1 MSYICVKE
9 GEISLM
15 CNGTRYDRYEVP
27 LNYKDSK
34 FWIYLGT
41 YLGLVLF
48 AGRMYELIPS
58 EFQCATT
65 VLVEGMLERKA
76 IFVKLLM
83 LLLFV
88 VAWPISKLLD
98 CLLGHEHSTFFRRA
112 ELKELVVLHQET
124 TDANEDPLRDDEVL
138 IIQVR
143 ANKKNQEPIDIFS
156 FNILFS
162 YYRPDSR
169 KEFSF
174 CLFVFLL
181 PPFVKLLMLL
191 LFVVAWP
198 ISKLLDCLLGHEHS
212 TFFRRAELKELV
224 VLHQET
230 TDANEDPL
238 RDDEVLI
245 IQVRANK
252 KNQEPIDI
260 FSFNILFSYYRPD
273 SRKEFSFC
281 LFVFFTSSVCGHLV
295 ADDREVEEEEEKIG
309 ELLEFKSP
317 GNGNSIQMTFGLLFV
332 KSLIMVDPDD
342 DTPIGNVYKKKSFLT
357 AATTVPL
364 FDLMDRFQT
373 GKSHLCVVHRTQINE
388 GNQLISR
395 VVGII
400 TLEDVL
406 ESLIQEEILDEADIT
421 RDLELLRKVSV
432 AKAKLQR
439 MRSVET
445 RGPQNPISR
454 SAQEFSSRGD
464 RLVSDTSPLLSHSS
478 DN

>member
-48 AGRMYELIPS
+48 AGLMSGLTMGLLS
-58 EFQCATT
+58 LD
-65 VLVEGMLERKA
+65 VLSLKVLQRGGKPIEKKYASKILPIVEKHH
-76 IFVKLLM
+76 
-83 LLLFV
+83 LLLV
-88 VAWPISKLLD
+88 TLLLANAAAVESMPIFMDRISTPVIAIAVSVTAVLLF
-98 CLLGHEHSTFFRRA
+98 G
-112 ELKELVVLHQET
+112 
-124 TDANEDPLRDDEVL
+124 EVIPQAL
-138 IIQVR
+138 CTRYGLAIGAR
-143 ANKKNQEPIDIFS
+143 MA
-156 FNILFS
+156 
-162 YYRPDSR
+162 
-169 KEFSF
+169 
-174 CLFVFLL
+174 
-181 PPFVKLLMLL
+181 PFVKLLMLL

-245 IQVRANK
+245 IQGALEMRNK
-252 KNQEPIDI
+252 TVEDDYTPLDSVYMLDI
-260 FSFNILFSYYRPD
+260 NRKLDKVTMKEISEKGH
-273 SRKEFSFC
+273 SR
-281 LFVFFTSSVCGHLV
+281 VPVYDG
-295 ADDREVEEEEEKIG
+295 DRENIV
-309 ELLEFKSP
+309 
-317 GNGNSIQMTFGLLFV
+317 GLLFV

-373 GKSHLCVVHRTQINE
+373 GKTCCWNNYP
-388 GNQLISR
+388 GGCF
-395 VVGII
+395 GI
-400 TLEDVL
+400 TD
-406 ESLIQEEILDEADIT
+406 
-421 RDLELLRKVSV
+421 
-432 AKAKLQR
+432 
-439 MRSVET
+439 
-445 RGPQNPISR
+445 
-454 SAQEFSSRGD
+454 SRG
-464 RLVSDTSPLLSHSS
+464 
-478 DN
+478 NIG

>member
-1 MSYICVKE
+1 
-9 GEISLM
+9 M

-48 AGRMYELIPS
+48 AGLMSGLTMGLLS
-58 EFQCATT
+58 LD
-65 VLVEGMLERKA
+65 VLSLKVLQRGGKPIEKKYASKILPIVEKHH
-76 IFVKLLM
+76 
-83 LLLFV
+83 LLLV
-88 VAWPISKLLD
+88 TLLLANAAAVESMPIFMDRISTPVIAIAVSVTAVLLF
-98 CLLGHEHSTFFRRA
+98 G
-112 ELKELVVLHQET
+112 
-124 TDANEDPLRDDEVL
+124 EVIPQAL
-138 IIQVR
+138 CTRYGLAIGAR
-143 ANKKNQEPIDIFS
+143 MA
-156 FNILFS
+156 
-162 YYRPDSR
+162 
-169 KEFSF
+169 
-174 CLFVFLL
+174 
-181 PPFVKLLMLL
+181 PFVKLLMLL

-245 IQVRANK
+245 IQGALEMRNK
-252 KNQEPIDI
+252 TVEDDYTPLDSVYMLDI
-260 FSFNILFSYYRPD
+260 NRKLDKVTMKEISEKGH
-273 SRKEFSFC
+273 SR
-281 LFVFFTSSVCGHLV
+281 VPVYDG
-295 ADDREVEEEEEKIG
+295 DRENIA
-309 ELLEFKSP
+309 
-317 GNGNSIQMTFGLLFV
+317 GLLFV

-373 GKSHLCVVHRTQINE
+373 GKSHLCVVHKTQINE

>member
-1 MSYICVKE
+1 
-9 GEISLM
+9 M

-48 AGRMYELIPS
+48 AGLMSGLTMGLLS
-58 EFQCATT
+58 LD
-65 VLVEGMLERKA
+65 VLSLKVLQRGGKPIEKKYASKILPIVEKHH
-76 IFVKLLM
+76 
-83 LLLFV
+83 LLLV
-88 VAWPISKLLD
+88 TLLLANAAAVESMPIFMDRISTPVIAIAVSVTAVLLF
-98 CLLGHEHSTFFRRA
+98 G
-112 ELKELVVLHQET
+112 
-124 TDANEDPLRDDEVL
+124 EVIPQAL
-138 IIQVR
+138 CTRYGLAIGAR
-143 ANKKNQEPIDIFS
+143 MA
-156 FNILFS
+156 
-162 YYRPDSR
+162 
-169 KEFSF
+169 
-174 CLFVFLL
+174 
-181 PPFVKLLMLL
+181 PFVKLLMLL

-245 IQVRANK
+245 IQGALEMRNK
-252 KNQEPIDI
+252 TVEDDYTPLDSVYMLDI
-260 FSFNILFSYYRPD
+260 NRKLDKVTMKEISEKGH
-273 SRKEFSFC
+273 SR
-281 LFVFFTSSVCGHLV
+281 VPVYDG
-295 ADDREVEEEEEKIG
+295 DRENIV
-309 ELLEFKSP
+309 
-317 GNGNSIQMTFGLLFV
+317 GLLFV

-373 GKSHLCVVHRTQINE
+373 GKSHLCVVHKTQINE